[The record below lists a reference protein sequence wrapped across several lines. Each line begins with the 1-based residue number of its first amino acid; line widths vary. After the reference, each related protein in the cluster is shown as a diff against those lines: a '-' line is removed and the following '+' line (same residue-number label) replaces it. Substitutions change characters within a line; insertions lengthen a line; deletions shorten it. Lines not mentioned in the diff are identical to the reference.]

1 MQANT
6 IDIQSYT
13 LRMRLQSR
21 LYGTYLVLVM
31 LQLQLCKLVFTV
43 QNCLVY
49 YFLIHETIE

>member
-13 LRMRLQSR
+13 LRMRLQRR
-21 LYGTYLVLVM
+21 LDGTYLVLVM

-43 QNCLVY
+43 QNCFVY